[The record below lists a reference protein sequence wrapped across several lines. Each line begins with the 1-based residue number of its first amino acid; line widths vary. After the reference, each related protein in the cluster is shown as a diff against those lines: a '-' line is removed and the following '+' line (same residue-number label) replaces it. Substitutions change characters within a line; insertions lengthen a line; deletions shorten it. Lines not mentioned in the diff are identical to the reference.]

1 MANLLIFSFFKEK
14 SNSNVALI
22 DRSQSNTSYF
32 VKRKNS
38 ISEFAEVFDKLH
50 FIYCLFWPLQVLD
63 KVGDLLF
70 TTFPEYQALLV
81 YPLTFKIH
89 FLVPSPFPDLF
100 ILKHPKE
107 PSGSFLSPTNIRSP
121 EDLI

>member
-70 TTFPEYQALLV
+70 TTFPE
-81 YPLTFKIH
+81 
-89 FLVPSPFPDLF
+89 
-100 ILKHPKE
+100 
-107 PSGSFLSPTNIRSP
+107 
-121 EDLI
+121 